1 MRKVGKI
8 ASIMGAMMGSILGGN
23 NTMSRGEAYKDS
35 NDVQGNDE
43 GRESVPFFFGSSPQ
57 PIFIPSKSQRVKSK
71 RLALRNAKR

>member
-8 ASIMGAMMGSILGGN
+8 ASIMGAMMGTILGN

-43 GRESVPFFFGSSPQ
+43 GRTTAPVFWGMSN